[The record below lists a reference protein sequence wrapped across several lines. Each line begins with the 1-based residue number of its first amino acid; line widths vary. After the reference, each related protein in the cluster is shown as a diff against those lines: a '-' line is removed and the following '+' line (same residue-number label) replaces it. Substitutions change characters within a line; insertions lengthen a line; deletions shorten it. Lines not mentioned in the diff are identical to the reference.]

1 MNKVKRLKKSPES
14 LKTTTKDSPLSLG
27 LLETSKNLPESKL
40 SPLESTS
47 ESTSN
52 SDAAEAFKRDI
63 EASRAQIETTEKK
76 KGRKKLPRDANG
88 NIIREPVAASA
99 PLEPQVQAVPPDKA
113 VIKGAIKMPFD
124 LAAQNTGCRELA
136 LEEPIAESLA
146 EQAVPVIQAFFPAMQ
161 SKWSALA
168 IFGVSLGIVT
178 FQKVQVYKA
187 WEKAQQKEKPQENQ
201 VS

>member
-1 MNKVKRLKKSPES
+1 MNKVKRLKKSPENS
-14 LKTTTKDSPLSLG
+14 KTTTKDSILSLELSG
-27 LLETSKNLPESKL
+27 ISKNLPESKL

-47 ESTSN
+47 ESIS

-124 LAAQNTGCRELA
+124 LAAQNTGCKELS
-136 LEEPIAESLA
+136 LEEPIADSLA

-187 WEKAQQKEKPQENQ
+187 WERAQEKNKSQENQ
-201 VS
+201 VQ